1 MLWQIN
7 FYYDQARKWC
17 RWMQTGNGF
26 KLLSSVLGESKAL
39 LISYNYFEYLWFDHV
54 KGSLWYSCPGG
65 HSLYMGRL
73 RLKGLVQGVHW
84 GNLNRKAGVQG
95 RSDFQRPP
103 VRNFVR
109 GTQRRTVFCK
119 ISVRR
124 GRCCLEFS
132 VSWGRLKISRWRSIR
147 RTIFEAYLINFL
159 QFSKVLFFHLTP
171 QVRLFFAEKKKPN
184 ILVFKSVMKKKN

>member
-7 FYYDQARKWC
+7 FYYDQAHKWY
-17 RWMQTGNGF
+17 RWMQTGNGL
-26 KLLSSVLGESKAL
+26 KLLSSVIGESKAL
-39 LISYNYFEYLWFDHV
+39 LISYNYFEYLWFDRV
-54 KGSLWYSCPGG
+54 MGSLWYSCPGG

-84 GNLNRKAGVQG
+84 GNLSRKAGVQG

-132 VSWGRLKISRWRSIR
+132 VSWGRLKISRWRS
-147 RTIFEAYLINFL
+147 FVV
-159 QFSKVLFFHLTP
+159 QF
-171 QVRLFFAEKKKPN
+171 
-184 ILVFKSVMKKKN
+184 